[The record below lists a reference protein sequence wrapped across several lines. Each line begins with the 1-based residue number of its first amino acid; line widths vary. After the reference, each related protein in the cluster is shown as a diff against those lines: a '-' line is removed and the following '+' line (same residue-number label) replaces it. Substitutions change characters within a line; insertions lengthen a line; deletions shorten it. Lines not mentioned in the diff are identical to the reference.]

1 MALLVAIVGATYDL
15 FTGKIPNWLTIGA
28 AILGLLLG
36 AWQGTFLINILG
48 LFTGI
53 LIYWPFF
60 ALGYMGGG
68 DVKLMGAIG
77 CFVGVERTILTMV
90 LASLWGGI
98 IALVALMRR
107 RKYIRYG
114 LAIGLG
120 FLTLQVLQW
129 LNLPLPYLY

>member
-1 MALLVAIVGATYDL
+1 
-15 FTGKIPNWLTIGA
+15 
-28 AILGLLLG
+28 LLG
-36 AWQGTFLINILG
+36 AWQGTFLNNILG
-48 LFTGI
+48 LFIGI

-77 CFVGVERTILTMV
+77 CFVGVEETILTMV

-98 IALVALMRR
+98 IALVALVK
-107 RKYIRYG
+107 RKKHIRYG

>member
-1 MALLVAIVGATYDL
+1 MARLVAIVGATYDL

-77 CFVGVERTILTMV
+77 CFVGVEGTILTMV

>member
-15 FTGKIPNWLTIGA
+15 FTGKIPNWLTIGST
-28 AILGLLLG
+28 IIGLLLG
-36 AWQGTFLINILG
+36 AWQGTFLNNILG
-48 LFTGI
+48 LFIGI

-77 CFVGVERTILTMV
+77 CFVGVEETILTMV

-98 IALVALMRR
+98 IALVALVK
-107 RKYIRYG
+107 RKKHIRYG

>member
-77 CFVGVERTILTMV
+77 CFVGVEGTILTMV

-120 FLTLQVLQW
+120 FITLQVLQW

>member
-77 CFVGVERTILTMV
+77 CFVGVEGTILTMV